1 MQNDEEFDEELFVTP
16 GFLPRIKYG
25 QTLAGMTGSDVLLV
39 SGLTGDANLE
49 KGGSKAM
56 RIVHY
61 LNQFFG
67 GIGSEEQAGS
77 PLRDVETAV
86 GPGRLLEQTLGDGAN
101 VVKTLICGD
110 NYAVEHQDELVA
122 AVVEHVRGSGADLF
136 VAGPCFDA
144 GRYGLAAGAL
154 CTAVQT
160 ELGIPSLTAMHEEN
174 PGVDLYREGLY
185 IIDSGR
191 NAAKMKEVIQQMAR
205 LAKKLMAGEAI
216 GMPQEEGY
224 LTRGLIRD
232 EFVDKS
238 SAERLVDMVL
248 AKVQEQPFDTE
259 MPVTSFAPVAKPR
272 GVDDLSKATVMLI
285 TDGGLVPKGNP
296 DNIEG
301 MAATRWGAYDISG
314 TDDLAGEDYEISHGG
329 YDPRFVQA
337 DPDRLVPLDALRQLE
352 KEGAVGKIHGEFL
365 STSGLSN
372 PLSNTR
378 RLGREMAE
386 KVKREGVDAVILTST

>member
-1 MQNDEEFDEELFVTP
+1 
-16 GFLPRIKYG
+16 
-25 QTLAGMTGSDVLLV
+25 
-39 SGLTGDANLE
+39 
-49 KGGSKAM
+49 M

-77 PLRDVETAV
+77 PLRDVEAAV

-232 EFVDKS
+232 EFVDKFGR
-238 SAERLVDMVL
+238 AAGGHGPGQGPGTAVRHRDAGHLLRARGQAQGRGRPVQGHRDAHHRRLVDMVL

-296 DNIEG
+296 DDIEG
-301 MAATRWGAYDISG
+301 MAATRWGAVRHLRSPTTSWARTTRSPTAVTIPASFRP
-314 TDDLAGEDYEISHGG
+314 TRTAWCL
-329 YDPRFVQA
+329 
-337 DPDRLVPLDALRQLE
+337 LDALRQLE
-352 KEGAVGKIHGEFL
+352 KEGAVGKIHSGEFL

-386 KVKREGVDAVILTST
+386 KVKRGGRRRRASDT